1 MGEPK
6 KEPTKDLEELEAVLT
21 PRSHGF
27 PPHINAEL
35 QKPLNSAY
43 VASRSQ
49 NGHNLSYIEAWKAI
63 EEMNRIF
70 GFGGWTREVVEMR
83 EVQSEQK
90 KNQYDKLLWY
100 VGYTCRVRVTI
111 LCALEATYREGCGF
125 GQGIDADCGRAHES
139 AVKEAESDAMKRAA
153 MTFGYPL
160 GLALYDK
167 SQANVGNEAPKVVA
181 TDAETVKRYKE
192 IVQLLEPTKTWL
204 DAFIAKHNSPKGN
217 YGKLMVKC
225 WDDHNC
231 RTTDEIDDLVATGA
245 IA

>member
-1 MGEPK
+1 MAKE
-6 KEPTKDLEELEAVLT
+6 EPTKLEELEAVLT

-35 QKPLNSAY
+35 QKPLNPAY

-49 NGHNLSYIEAWKAI
+49 NGHNLSYIEAWRAI

-90 KNQYDKLLWY
+90 KNSSGKELWY

-111 LCALEATYREGCGF
+111 LGALEATYREGCGF

-139 AVKEAESDAMKRAA
+139 AVKEAESDSYKRAV

-167 SQANVGNEAPKVVA
+167 TQANVGDDAPKAVA

-204 DAFIAKHNSPKGN
+204 DAFIARNNNPKGS
-217 YGKLMVKC
+217 YGKLMVMC
-225 WDDHNC
+225 YDEHLC
-231 RTTDEIDDLVATGA
+231 RTTDDIDALVETGLKVNA
-245 IA
+245 